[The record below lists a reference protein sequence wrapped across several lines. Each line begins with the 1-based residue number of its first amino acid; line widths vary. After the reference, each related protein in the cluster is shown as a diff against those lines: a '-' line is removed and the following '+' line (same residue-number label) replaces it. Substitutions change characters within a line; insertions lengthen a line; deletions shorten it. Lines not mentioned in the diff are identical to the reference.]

1 MSDAKY
7 ADWLRENSKPCP
19 QCRVPIEKDGGCD
32 HMVIFI
38 HSICHY
44 FIMSSMACAVGGMIQ
59 TCGSCNYEFCWESGK
74 AYNEDED

>member
-44 FIMSSMACAVGGMIQ
+44 FIMWWNDTDMWLM
-59 TCGSCNYEFCWESGK
+59 
-74 AYNEDED
+74 